1 MKVGTLVA
9 ALVGG
14 IVMFGLGFLFFG
26 VLFADYFKANTI
38 DYPGL
43 VKDPP
48 VVWAIFLFNLAWAWL
63 IAWVVDRSNL
73 GGWAEGAKAG
83 AIIMFVLALGI
94 DLEFQAFMNIHKEL
108 APLILHIGIVTVMGA
123 VAGAVIGLVLDYFN
137 KRTSDTT
144 TD

>member
-9 ALVGG
+9 ALAGG

-26 VLFADYFKANTI
+26 LLFADYFKANTI

-48 VVWAIFLFNLAWAWL
+48 LVWAIFLFSLAWGWL

-73 GGWAEGAKAG
+73 GGWGEGAKAG

-94 DLEFQAFMNIHKEL
+94 DLEFHAFMNLHKEF
-108 APLILHIGIVTVMGA
+108 APMILHIGIVTIMGA
-123 VAGAVIGLVLDYFN
+123 VAGAVVGLVLDYFN
-137 KRTSDTT
+137 KTVPAN
-144 TD
+144 

>member
-9 ALVGG
+9 ALAGG

-26 VLFADYFKANTI
+26 VLFAEYFKANTI

-48 VVWAIFLFNLAWAWL
+48 VIWAIFLFNLVWAWL

-94 DLEFQAFMNIHKEL
+94 DLEFQAFMNIHKEV
-108 APLILHIGIVTVMGA
+108 APMILHIGIVTVMGA
-123 VAGAVIGLVLDYFN
+123 VAGAVIALVLGYFD
-137 KRTSDTT
+137 KSRSDATS
-144 TD
+144 